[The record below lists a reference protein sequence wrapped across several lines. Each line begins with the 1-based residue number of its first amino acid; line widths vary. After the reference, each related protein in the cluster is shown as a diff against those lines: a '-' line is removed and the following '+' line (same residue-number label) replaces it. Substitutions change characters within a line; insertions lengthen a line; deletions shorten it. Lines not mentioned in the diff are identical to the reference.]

1 MHSVWLLHN
10 LRAGVPAYARDVRR
24 AAEALSRRGISVELA
39 QTADIDALR
48 VSAHQAVQAGADAV
62 LVAGGDGTLGA
73 IAGELA
79 ASPVA
84 LGVLPAGTANVWA
97 RVMGL
102 PRPAPL
108 RPGALERAASQ
119 LLEAPARSID
129 MGRCDD
135 RWFLVWAGVGLDAY
149 ITQRF
154 EAKRQVSRQ
163 MGGFFYNVG
172 LTFVAARGWQGL
184 DLRLSASG
192 PAGDS
197 AAAGHFLMAT
207 ICNIG
212 WHGGGLFRF
221 SADFRLDDG
230 VMDLWA
236 FEGVTYGQALRLA
249 WAVHQQ
255 KHVGHPG
262 VHRLTGDHFELEA
275 DSPTAVQTDGEPRP
289 PAARLV
295 VDIVPRTLRLLVP
308 HSTAGEFYLSDGSGA

>member
-1 MHSVWLLHN
+1 MNSIWLLHN
-10 LRAGVPAYARDVRR
+10 LRAGVPAYAREVQQ
-24 AAEALSRRGISVELA
+24 AAETLARRGIPVELA
-39 QTADIDALR
+39 QTNEINALR
-48 VSAHQAVQAGADAV
+48 QSARQAVGAGADAV

-79 ASPVA
+79 GSAVA

-108 RPGALERAASQ
+108 RPGALEQAALQ
-119 LLEAPARSID
+119 LLDAPARPTD
-129 MGRCDD
+129 MGRCNDG
-135 RWFLVWAGVGLDAY
+135 WFLVWAGVGLDAF
-149 ITQRF
+149 ITQQF

-172 LTFVAARGWQGL
+172 LTFVAARDWHGL

-192 PAGDS
+192 PVGS
-197 AAAGHFLMAT
+197 SQAAGHFLMAT

-221 SADFRLDDG
+221 SADFQLDDG

-249 WAVHQQ
+249 WAVQRQ
-255 KHVGHPG
+255 KHIGHPG

-275 DSPTAVQTDGEPRP
+275 TGPAAVQTDGEPRP
-289 PAARLV
+289 PAPRLV
-295 VDIVPRTLRLLVP
+295 VEVVPRALRLLVP
-308 HSTAGEFYLSDGSGA
+308 PTAPRELYLSNGSGA